1 MAGAWS
7 CCGRTGEN
15 CCRQSSSEQVN
26 HISHWKCAKV
36 ITNTRKGAFWCSFL
50 EYATWSISGSL
61 FYCKYFFFIF
71 CIFCN
76 LRWSWSSLCFT
87 SSTSNS
93 NRQGHLHAV
102 TFLLLLL
109 LMIFFPYFFCIFIL
123 NLMLLAFWNIL
134 ILILIYQMKGK
145 LLNKFLDLTPSTA
158 SEVFFVQCHCLYIN
172 FLSR

>member
-109 LMIFFPYFFCIFIL
+109 LMIFFPLFLLHFYTQFDAFSLLEHFNFNFNLPNERETFKQVSGFNSFNREWSFFCTMSL
-123 NLMLLAFWNIL
+123 SL
-134 ILILIYQMKGK
+134 YQ
-145 LLNKFLDLTPSTA
+145 
-158 SEVFFVQCHCLYIN
+158 
-172 FLSR
+172 LSF